1 MPLEFLL
8 SADCFRFISTRKLI
22 QMLTPTKLTIDIS
35 EEIGTV
41 SGLLIKPADATALL
55 VLSHGA
61 GAGMEH
67 HFMETLAQILAVH
80 KVATLRFNFPYMEK
94 GKGAPDRPKKAHPA
108 IKAAVAAGE
117 QYAEGLKVLAG
128 GKSFGGRMTSQIAA
142 VDELGPVKGVVYFG
156 FPLHPPGKPGT
167 DRAAHLKD
175 IRLPQLFLQGTRD
188 TLARYEL
195 IDGVCS
201 DLEKARLVKMEG
213 GDHSF
218 KTLKR
223 SGISPEEVMEKLAQE
238 TASFAASC

>member
-1 MPLEFLL
+1 
-8 SADCFRFISTRKLI
+8 
-22 QMLTPTKLTIDIS
+22 MLTPTRLTIDIS

-41 SGLLIKPADATALL
+41 SGLLLKPDDATSLL

-67 HFMETLAQILAVH
+67 HFMEALSQALAVH
-80 KVATLRFNFPYMEK
+80 GVATLRFNFPYMEK

-108 IKAAVAAGE
+108 IKAAIVAAE
-117 QYAEGLKVLAG
+117 SEAQGLKLLAG

-156 FPLHPPGKPGT
+156 FPLHPAGKPST
-167 DRAAHLKD
+167 DRAVHLKD
-175 IRLPQLFLQGTRD
+175 IKLPQLFLQGTRD
-188 TLARYEL
+188 TLARYDL
-195 IDGVCS
+195 IEAVCS
-201 DLEKARLVKMEG
+201 DLDTARLVKMEG

-223 SGISPEEVMEKLAQE
+223 SGISPEEVLDKLAKE

>member
-1 MPLEFLL
+1 ME
-8 SADCFRFISTRKLI
+8 
-22 QMLTPTKLTIDIS
+22 TPTKVKIEIS

-41 SGLLIKPADATALL
+41 SGLLIKPADASALL

-67 HFMETLAQILAVH
+67 HFMEALAQILATH
-80 KVATLRFNFPYMEK
+80 TIATLRFNFPYMEK

-108 IKAAVAAGE
+108 IKAAVAA
-117 QYAEGLKVLAG
+117 AEAHADGVKMLAG

-142 VDELGPVKGVVYFG
+142 MDGLGPVQGIVYFG
-156 FPLHPPGKPGT
+156 FPLHPAGKPSL

-175 IRLPQLFLQGTRD
+175 VKLPQLFLQGTRD
-188 TLARYEL
+188 TLARYDLIEQVCAEL
-195 IDGVCS
+195 
-201 DLEKARLVKMEG
+201 ETAQLVKMEG

>member
-1 MPLEFLL
+1 MHTP
-8 SADCFRFISTRKLI
+8 RKI
-22 QMLTPTKLTIDIS
+22 TIDIS

-67 HFMETLAQILAVH
+67 HFMEALAQTLADHGIAS
-80 KVATLRFNFPYMEK
+80 LRFNFPYMEK

-108 IKAAVAAGE
+108 IKAAIAAG
-117 QYAEGLKVLAG
+117 AAHATGLKMLAG

-142 VDELGPVKGVVYFG
+142 ADDLGPVKGVIYFG
-156 FPLHPPGKPGT
+156 FPLHPAGKPGT

-175 IRLPQLFLQGTRD
+175 IKLPQLFLQGTRD
-188 TLARYEL
+188 TLARYDL
-195 IDGVCS
+195 IEEVCD
-201 DLEKARLVKMEG
+201 DLATATLIKMEG

-223 SGISPEEVMEKLAQE
+223 SGISPEEVMEKLAKE